1 LINQVQKTLSDHVT
15 RTAIDEYQTDYGMP
29 TDQDLKVKGNWWV
42 EEQPAGGFLEDISNF
57 AKDIVDKTVNH
68 ISKQVNITRSL
79 SEFEEN
85 EITDSSKFENVS
97 GEGNIR
103 GVYQWVNKS
112 YRVCSRN
119 LGNRLILEIMLDDP
133 AAHFLKT
140 LKRIFEI
147 DLEPPASPQ
156 SLGLES
162 YSDIL
167 AEKPATDTDDKGG
180 THAAAA
186 SLYYLD
192 LFEQFGVSNVVP
204 PPQDKVTIGKYI
216 KSRNPVSETVIE
228 VPAGYEAVNATIYV
242 TSFSKPEEGGLTAVV
257 GTEPAT
263 FANGKS
269 APMTLK
275 NVTGDIPVSILC
287 KPKTVG
293 GDQPKIGT
301 GPDPDKNYSPLQ
313 GAEEFTTYYV
323 ANIEI
328 DCERSPECLHEWQYQ
343 AYREICAG
351 YEKQQ
356 AAYHAKLQRQKQE
369 ITATNPAF
377 LDDIID
383 NKIVQGCLV
392 LFYSQYLAMTK
403 TGGDA
408 LEIGNESDDD
418 TPTQQQIGEPRC
430 FEYCRHSLSWSDL
443 NCQLYLGDSESS
455 DAWEEGQSAVLKE
468 FSPDLRFRNFLRA
481 KRARILVPVKKEFTR
496 SFLYFLGSGQ
506 IWPCAE
512 SFTPCLESDTEI
524 CNMIKREE
532 LSSADYDANGDGWY
546 IQVPTSMSVLND
558 GNELPRYRELP

>member
-1 LINQVQKTLSDHVT
+1 MKVAKRLRRHLAAHRRTRPLQGRKTGRGERAPEDAASVETGSESPAGEGEPDQQPEGGAVIISPTPHEIGLWLQSTLLLPKQLFPLVADGQSDDALAAGGHTPKKKVAKPPAQWIIPYAMGAVRSIRYELIGYELGEIQKIENILRGESRKTINRHLKRAASDSTESRLDDSRKTDDQSLASTDLINQVQKTLSDHVT

-57 AKDIVDKTVNH
+57 AKDIVDKTVNR

-228 VPAGYEAVNATIYV
+228 VPA
-242 TSFSKPEEGGLTAVV
+242 
-257 GTEPAT
+257 
-263 FANGKS
+263 
-269 APMTLK
+269 
-275 NVTGDIPVSILC
+275 
-287 KPKTVG
+287 
-293 GDQPKIGT
+293 
-301 GPDPDKNYSPLQ
+301 
-313 GAEEFTTYYV
+313 
-323 ANIEI
+323 
-328 DCERSPECLHEWQYQ
+328 
-343 AYREICAG
+343 
-351 YEKQQ
+351 
-356 AAYHAKLQRQKQE
+356 
-369 ITATNPAF
+369 
-377 LDDIID
+377 
-383 NKIVQGCLV
+383 
-392 LFYSQYLAMTK
+392 
-403 TGGDA
+403 
-408 LEIGNESDDD
+408 
-418 TPTQQQIGEPRC
+418 
-430 FEYCRHSLSWSDL
+430 
-443 NCQLYLGDSESS
+443 
-455 DAWEEGQSAVLKE
+455 
-468 FSPDLRFRNFLRA
+468 
-481 KRARILVPVKKEFTR
+481 
-496 SFLYFLGSGQ
+496 
-506 IWPCAE
+506 
-512 SFTPCLESDTEI
+512 
-524 CNMIKREE
+524 
-532 LSSADYDANGDGWY
+532 
-546 IQVPTSMSVLND
+546 
-558 GNELPRYRELP
+558 